1 MDPDRRS
8 KIIST
13 KNCKQKSFNPKTQ
26 ILNVKNKE
34 RLSKISLSLNG
45 QSSFN
50 MKNREK
56 KIENSYTVKKS
67 VNLKKMF
74 MGPGSRSELNG
85 S

>member
-1 MDPDRRS
+1 ML
-8 KIIST
+8 KI
-13 KNCKQKSFNPKTQ
+13 KRDYQKFPYLWMVNQVLTW
-26 ILNVKNKE
+26 
-34 RLSKISLSLNG
+34 
-45 QSSFN
+45 
-50 MKNREK
+50 KNREK